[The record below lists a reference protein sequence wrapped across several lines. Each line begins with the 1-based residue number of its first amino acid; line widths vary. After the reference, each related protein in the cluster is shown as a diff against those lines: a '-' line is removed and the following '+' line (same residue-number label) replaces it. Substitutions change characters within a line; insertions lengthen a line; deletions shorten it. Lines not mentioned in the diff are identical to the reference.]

1 MDCAAERTY
10 TELEKL
16 LIQFGFTEMFGIG
29 LFAVS
34 EKSVVADT
42 NSGMVKLIPH
52 LDASADD
59 FFGFYDES
67 EIEQLELKLE
77 ALKATGFIS

>member
-1 MDCAAERTY
+1 MDYSAQGNFTFERTY

-34 EKSVVADT
+34 EKRRASE
-42 NSGMVKLIPH
+42 PH
-52 LDASADD
+52 GRAQRCR
-59 FFGFYDES
+59 GP
-67 EIEQLELKLE
+67 
-77 ALKATGFIS
+77 THR

>member
-42 NSGMVKLIPH
+42 NSGMVKLRTSRRPR
-52 LDASADD
+52 
-59 FFGFYDES
+59 
-67 EIEQLELKLE
+67 Q
-77 ALKATGFIS
+77 